1 MVRGIISP
9 RPELL
14 LEEELELLDD
24 DELLLEEEL
33 ELVEEEELELLD
45 EELLLEE
52 ELEPPELV
60 PPQAASMAVNS
71 SAGTSFILW
80 YFRYA
85 FIKTP
90 N

>member
-1 MVRGIISP
+1 MSP

-14 LEEELELLDD
+14 LEEELELLED

-33 ELVEEEELELLD
+33 ELVVEEEELELLD
-45 EELLLEE
+45 EELLLDELDE
-52 ELEPPELV
+52 ELEPLELV

-71 SAGTSFILW
+71 SAGTNFILW

-85 FIKTP
+85 FIKNP
-90 N
+90 

>member
-1 MVRGIISP
+1 MSP

-14 LEEELELLDD
+14 LEEELELLED

-45 EELLLEE
+45 EELLLD
-52 ELEPPELV
+52 ELEPLEPV

>member
-1 MVRGIISP
+1 MSP

-52 ELEPPELV
+52 ELEPV